1 MADKVMWKRR
11 GYFIAEE
18 GTHTIVADCRYT
30 QYNDVDKHE
39 GMIQEIIDSHN
50 KGIEAMKLLESLTP
64 EGSEFHNDP
73 ERCVEWVRER
83 LSGVVEQ
90 VKKRKAA
97 EAEIRQLHKKC
108 LAIVGKYVDTEEDGW
123 VLGEIYDD
131 IDDLVLTPS

>member
-30 QYNDVDKHE
+30 QYNDADKHE

-64 EGSEFHNDP
+64 SGSEFHNDP
-73 ERCVEWVRER
+73 ERCVEWVQYHVSGCTCR
-83 LSGVVEQ
+83 LSATLPDG
-90 VKKRKAA
+90 R
-97 EAEIRQLHKKC
+97 
-108 LAIVGKYVDTEEDGW
+108 IVIGG
-123 VLGEIYDD
+123 
-131 IDDLVLTPS
+131 IDDCPVHGFGIDTCCTQP